1 MVLFEGFHF
10 PLLYSSL
17 AYYCIIITV
26 VVFGTS
32 IIASDLD
39 PCISMLTHASLMQMD
54 IFPYSVF
61 YIFFEQYLD
70 IWRVAL
76 MDIALALG

>member
-1 MVLFEGFHF
+1 MLIPAE
-10 PLLYSSL
+10 LLISL
-17 AYYCIIITV
+17 IS
-26 VVFGTS
+26 FG
-32 IIASDLD
+32 
-39 PCISMLTHASLMQMD
+39 QMD

-76 MDIALALG
+76 INVAIALGIPLMEIY